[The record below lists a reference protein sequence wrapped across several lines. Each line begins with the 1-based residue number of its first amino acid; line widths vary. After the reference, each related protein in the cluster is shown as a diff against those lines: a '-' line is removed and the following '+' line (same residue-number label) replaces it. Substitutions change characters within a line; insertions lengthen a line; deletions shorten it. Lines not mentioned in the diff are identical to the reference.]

1 MATVSRLHASRLCA
15 PCAGLALGLTLALA
29 ACGGGGSNPLDN
41 PADVANPSADAGQKL
56 SFAFYQKCINPLF
69 LEQLPIQGTAVTNT
83 CAAGGCHDVT
93 TGSGGAFRISQ
104 QAAEVP
110 MSATPD
116 AAAIRQTDM
125 YRNFK
130 STQGQVVFA
139 EPSASRLIN
148 KPLVRNVLH
157 GGGRIF
163 LDDSDPKVRLLLYW
177 MSHPA
182 PQGLDEFNAPAPASC
197 DI

>member
-1 MATVSRLHASRLCA
+1 MATPIRIQ
-15 PCAGLALGLTLALA
+15 AGLALGWALALA
-29 ACGGGGSNPLDN
+29 LSGCGGGGSNPLDN
-41 PADVANPSADAGQKL
+41 PPNITNPPADAGQKL

-69 LEQLPIQGTAVTNT
+69 LEPLPIQGTSVTNT
-83 CAAGGCHDVT
+83 CAAGGCHDVN
-93 TGSGGAFRISQ
+93 TGSGGAFRINPR
-104 QAAEVP
+104 ATEVTLG
-110 MSATPD
+110 ATPD
-116 AAAIRQTDM
+116 AAAIRLTDM

-139 EPSASRLIN
+139 EPTASRLIN

-177 MSHPA
+177 MSRPA